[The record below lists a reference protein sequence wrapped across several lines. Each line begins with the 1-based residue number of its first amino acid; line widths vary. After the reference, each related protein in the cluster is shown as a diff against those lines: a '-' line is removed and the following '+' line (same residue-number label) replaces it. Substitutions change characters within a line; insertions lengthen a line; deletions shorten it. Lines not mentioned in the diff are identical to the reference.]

1 MSLVYILIVYC
12 PVDFFVGT
20 LCDLDEHYCST
31 YHMHLVIPETK
42 FAIIRM
48 FIDHLDDSR
57 PVVSRIVYRPVYQIL
72 ECADIGAY
80 RRDYSR
86 DI

>member
-1 MSLVYILIVYC
+1 
-12 PVDFFVGT
+12 
-20 LCDLDEHYCST
+20 
-31 YHMHLVIPETK
+31 MHLVIPETK

-57 PVVSRIVYRPVYQIL
+57 PVASRIVYRPVYQIL

-80 RRDYSR
+80 GRDYSC